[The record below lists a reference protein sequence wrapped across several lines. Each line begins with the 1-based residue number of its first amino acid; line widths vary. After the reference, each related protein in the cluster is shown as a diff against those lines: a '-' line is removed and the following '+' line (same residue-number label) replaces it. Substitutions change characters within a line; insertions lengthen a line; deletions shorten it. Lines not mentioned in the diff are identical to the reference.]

1 MLRCEAQGNCA
12 GVFYIFLSCLCKFR
26 SQKYTTLPGLVI
38 QGQPSLKPEQIGIM
52 AFQNL
57 LLLHINAVWSQN
69 NCCAFGWILICCYSS
84 CLSIHCQN
92 RTHLIV
98 YIRHVKTKS
107 AASDICQAS
116 PYMHSLLAQIMLS
129 LELCTSWQFASVM
142 SEKKIIHCILLIRKV
157 CRCSHFSACSFFY
170 SVLPTTRTD
179 V

>member
-12 GVFYIFLSCLCKFR
+12 DVFYIFLSCLCKFR

-52 AFQNL
+52 VFQNL
-57 LLLHINAVWSQN
+57 LILHMNAVWSQN

-98 YIRHVKTKS
+98 YKACKNKKCSLWHLSGITIYAQPIGTDYAFTWVVYFLAVCLSYVRKKN
-107 AASDICQAS
+107 
-116 PYMHSLLAQIMLS
+116 HSLHLA
-129 LELCTSWQFASVM
+129 
-142 SEKKIIHCILLIRKV
+142 
-157 CRCSHFSACSFFY
+157 
-170 SVLPTTRTD
+170 D
-179 V
+179 